1 MNVISLASKL
11 VPALILAASLAGP
24 PALAQGMPQPDA
36 IGVPGEPVFTEHRLV
51 LQLSDADEARQ
62 TQILNNAVNVLE
74 VYGPDRVAIE
84 VVTFGAGVELLHED
98 NKNADRIHSL
108 SLQGVKFDVCE
119 NTVQTI
125 ERNTGKPYA
134 LNKLARPVKAG
145 IVQIMTLA
153 EHGYTVV
160 RP

>member
-1 MNVISLASKL
+1 MTIASLASKL
-11 VPALILAASLAGP
+11 
-24 PALAQGMPQPDA
+24 ALAVLLATSIAGTQVVAQGSAPPDGV
-36 IGVPGEPVFTEHRLV
+36 GVPGEPIFTEHRLV
-51 LQLSDADEARQ
+51 LQLSDADDARQ

-74 VYGPDRVAIE
+74 VYGPDKVAIE
-84 VVTFGAGVELLHED
+84 VVTFGPGVELLHEG

-119 NTVQTI
+119 NTVHTI

-145 IVQIMTLA
+145 VVQIMTLA